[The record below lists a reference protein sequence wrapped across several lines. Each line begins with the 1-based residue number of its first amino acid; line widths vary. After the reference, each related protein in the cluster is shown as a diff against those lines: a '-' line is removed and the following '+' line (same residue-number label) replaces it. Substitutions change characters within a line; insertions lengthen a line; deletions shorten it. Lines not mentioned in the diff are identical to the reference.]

1 LRHGRR
7 EVDVKHRIAA
17 ALAASALASGGA
29 FAQQYEF
36 DCTITQATSG
46 VAGTLTVSA
55 TLPGTLIGNYD
66 AATNPT
72 GTRTKPGLFGSFG
85 STENVAS
92 PVSIV
97 AGFNNVPLNTRP
109 SGSFRLLLD
118 VEGLSARVEGYEVN
132 NLATGPL
139 VIPVTAAVTLQTFRT
154 RAPDSTFIGATVNQ
168 EVGDATITT
177 FRDIQSENGNG
188 TLVVA
193 GPDQYTFTVPITVL
207 TILEGDLLD
216 APIGS
221 PEGTPSAIIVTGTA
235 TVRPDGTVAITS
247 TQALD
252 ATQTQTPNQA
262 LPPQPFPLPTIL
274 PPGGTANVLLNLT
287 LQSFTST
294 IAGTRTLTA
303 TGTPA
308 LCFADFN
315 RDGGVDGADIEAFFV
330 DWSAGENG
338 ADVNRDGGVDGG
350 DVQAFFL
357 VWQAGGC

>member
-1 LRHGRR
+1 M
-7 EVDVKHRIAA
+7 KHRIAA

-46 VAGTLTVSA
+46 LAANLTVSV

-72 GTRTKPGLFGSFG
+72 GTRTKPGLFGTFG

-193 GPDQYTFTVPITVL
+193 GPDQYTFTVPITL
-207 TILEGDLLD
+207 AAKLFRSRN
-216 APIGS
+216 PCHH
-221 PEGTPSAIIVTGTA
+221 AIA
-235 TVRPDGTVAITS
+235 K
-247 TQALD
+247 
-252 ATQTQTPNQA
+252 
-262 LPPQPFPLPTIL
+262 LPTT
-274 PPGGTANVLLNLT
+274 PHAAHSVAVAHPNASAAN
-287 LQSFTST
+287 
-294 IAGTRTLTA
+294 TRMISSE
-303 TGTPA
+303 TGIR
-308 LCFADFN
+308 FADSRSFSRN
-315 RDGGVDGADIEAFFV
+315 VIRGSG
-330 DWSAGENG
+330 
-338 ADVNRDGGVDGG
+338 GG
-350 DVQAFFL
+350 DCSGYSTCHPAI
-357 VWQAGGC
+357 